1 MKRALLAGL
10 VASCLFPAAAEAA
23 PRLALFPTPLTPIT
37 STPPF
42 PPPDTA
48 LPNVFKPPIQGS
60 TRVAVGIGRRGQV
73 ISVEATQRLVLK
85 RLGDYRLTVPA
96 PVRNV
101 VAAAGSQSSPGLRKG
116 AVVWSGFSAGRKVL
130 AASATLDP
138 RRAGALLPLQLEI
151 ADGSVRLENATGT
164 TATTFTA
171 NGDPVQLAKIL
182 DALRRD
188 PQGRRLG
195 RGTYV
200 QVSGKTE
207 TLKVRVASP
216 LRVTG
221 RIGNRKVSLVLGEEA
236 RTIHVSGRPLVR
248 LAVEPVPP
256 ASLSSPPA
264 QPGVRPTWKEAVT
277 ISLTLARVRQYAGYL
292 ANPDPLGPTET
303 RYVYRTTAAPAPP
316 PEPPA
321 PPGEGLAAWA
331 IALIT
336 AAAIAAA
343 GGLAVVWARS

>member
-10 VASCLFPAAAEAA
+10 VASCLFPSAAEAA

-37 STPPF
+37 SSPPF

-60 TRVAVGIGRRGQV
+60 TRVAVGIDRTGQV

-116 AVVWSGFSAGRKVL
+116 AVIWSGFSAGRKVL

-138 RRAGALLPLQLEI
+138 KTAGALLPLELEI
-151 ADGSVRLENATGT
+151 SGGSVRLRNATGT
-164 TATTFTA
+164 TATTFNA

-200 QVSGKTE
+200 EVTGQAE
-207 TLKVRVASP
+207 TLKVRVAAP

-221 RIGNRKVSLVLGEEA
+221 RIGDRSVSLVLGEET
-236 RTIHVSGRPLVR
+236 RTIHINGRPSVR
-248 LAVEPVPP
+248 LAVEPIPP

-264 QPGVRPTWKEAVT
+264 RPARPTWKEAVT
-277 ISLTLARVRQYAGYL
+277 VSLTLARVRQYAGYL
-292 ANPDPLGPTET
+292 ANPDPLGPTGT
-303 RYVYRTTAAPAPP
+303 RYVYRKTAAPAPP

-321 PPGEGLAAWA
+321 PQDQGLAAWA
-331 IALIT
+331 IAFIA

>member
-1 MKRALLAGL
+1 VKRALLAGL

-48 LPNVFKPPIQGS
+48 LPNVYKPPIRS
-60 TRVAVGIGRRGQV
+60 NTRVAVGIDKRGQV
-73 ISVEATQRLVLK
+73 VSVEATQRLVLK

-96 PVRNV
+96 PVRDV
-101 VAAAGSQSSPGLRKG
+101 VAAAGSQSSPGLHKG

-130 AASATLDP
+130 AARATLDP
-138 RRAGALLPLQLEI
+138 RPAGALLPLQLEI
-151 ADGSVRLENATGT
+151 SDGSVRLRNATGA

-188 PQGRRLG
+188 PQGRTLG

-200 QVSGKTE
+200 QVTGKTE

-221 RIGNRKVSLVLGEEA
+221 RIGDRKISLVLGEEA

-248 LAVEPVPP
+248 LTVEPFPS
-256 ASLSSPPA
+256 ASLSSAPR
-264 QPGVRPTWKEAVT
+264 QPTWNEAVT
-277 ISLTLARVRQYAGYL
+277 VSLTLARVRQYAGYL
-292 ANPDPLGPTET
+292 ANPDPLGATAT

-316 PEPPA
+316 SVPPA
-321 PPGEGLAAWA
+321 PQDEGLPAWT
-331 IALIT
+331 IALIAP
-336 AAAIAAA
+336 AALAAA